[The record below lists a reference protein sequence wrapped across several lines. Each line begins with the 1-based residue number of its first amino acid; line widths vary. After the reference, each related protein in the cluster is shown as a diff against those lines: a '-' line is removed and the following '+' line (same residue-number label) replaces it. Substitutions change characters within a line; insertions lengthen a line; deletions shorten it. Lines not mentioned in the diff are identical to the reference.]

1 MKKIFNILLLAVFT
15 LSVFTACEKDD
26 DSNPVL
32 KEPTTF
38 SLNLPPYAANNI
50 YDLKNAKTVELTCSQ
65 PDYGFPAATT
75 YSVQVALNSEFT
87 EKTEESEANYTEL
100 TTTYSTAKMDV
111 VASELIAFAVSV
123 THYCNQETELP
134 ETMVIKIA
142 VDHAKIPTGVLDI
155 PIYLPAGHNY

>member
-50 YDLKNAKTVELTCSQ
+50 YDLKNAKTVFRWRLI
-65 PDYGFPAATT
+65 
-75 YSVQVALNSEFT
+75 LNLQKRQKKVKQT
-87 EKTEESEANYTEL
+87 
-100 TTTYSTAKMDV
+100 
-111 VASELIAFAVSV
+111 
-123 THYCNQETELP
+123 
-134 ETMVIKIA
+134 
-142 VDHAKIPTGVLDI
+142 IP
-155 PIYLPAGHNY
+155 N

>member
-65 PDYGFPAATT
+65 HTVFRWRLI
-75 YSVQVALNSEFT
+75 LNLQKRQKKVKQT
-87 EKTEESEANYTEL
+87 
-100 TTTYSTAKMDV
+100 
-111 VASELIAFAVSV
+111 
-123 THYCNQETELP
+123 
-134 ETMVIKIA
+134 
-142 VDHAKIPTGVLDI
+142 IP
-155 PIYLPAGHNY
+155 N

>member
-50 YDLKNAKTVELTCSQ
+50 YDLKNAKTVFFENA
-65 PDYGFPAATT
+65 DNAAEFVRRGVIPAR
-75 YSVQVALNSEFT
+75 
-87 EKTEESEANYTEL
+87 
-100 TTTYSTAKMDV
+100 
-111 VASELIAFAVSV
+111 
-123 THYCNQETELP
+123 P
-134 ETMVIKIA
+134 
-142 VDHAKIPTGVLDI
+142 VLR
-155 PIYLPAGHNY
+155 

>member
-50 YDLKNAKTVELTCSQ
+50 YDLKKCEDSGIDLFTARLWFSGCYNIQCS
-65 PDYGFPAATT
+65 GGA
-75 YSVQVALNSEFT
+75 
-87 EKTEESEANYTEL
+87 
-100 TTTYSTAKMDV
+100 
-111 VASELIAFAVSV
+111 
-123 THYCNQETELP
+123 
-134 ETMVIKIA
+134 
-142 VDHAKIPTGVLDI
+142 
-155 PIYLPAGHNY
+155 

>member
-50 YDLKNAKTVELTCSQ
+50 YDLKNAKTVELTMVFRLLQ
-65 PDYGFPAATT
+65 HTVFRWRLI
-75 YSVQVALNSEFT
+75 LNLQKRQKKVKQT
-87 EKTEESEANYTEL
+87 
-100 TTTYSTAKMDV
+100 
-111 VASELIAFAVSV
+111 
-123 THYCNQETELP
+123 
-134 ETMVIKIA
+134 
-142 VDHAKIPTGVLDI
+142 IP
-155 PIYLPAGHNY
+155 N

>member
-1 MKKIFNILLLAVFT
+1 MKKIFNILLLTVFT

-65 PDYGFPAATT
+65 PIMVFRLLQHT
-75 YSVQVALNSEFT
+75 VFRWRLILNLQ
-87 EKTEESEANYTEL
+87 KDRR
-100 TTTYSTAKMDV
+100 K
-111 VASELIAFAVSV
+111 
-123 THYCNQETELP
+123 
-134 ETMVIKIA
+134 
-142 VDHAKIPTGVLDI
+142 
-155 PIYLPAGHNY
+155 